1 MNRRDRRAARKLDGA
16 GHAVHA
22 GAVWPLDRAGT
33 GVVDALAAQGR
44 DLLARG
50 DDEAALLVAC
60 RAIQMEETPATRALF
75 VRAVNG
81 FAYFPG
87 AGDMQPVL
95 ARAVR
100 EAWAWPNQL
109 LSVTLGVL
117 GKDRLIGE
125 ALERAGRAWPR
136 RLCADELLGPG
147 GLAAIARSPLL
158 LAVLE
163 SVQVPDRAFER
174 FLTGLRSAVLDAA
187 AAAQGAA
194 DDGVTGLASALAQ
207 QCFINEYV
215 FAVTDEENARVLA
228 LRDAVQA
235 ALDRG
240 APAPPLQLAALGA
253 YGRLDMLLP
262 AFANGG
268 AKGGQRARWPKSL
281 APLIDQQVAF
291 PALLQR
297 QRGDVP
303 RLTPIIHEVSQAVRQ
318 QYEENPF
325 PRWVR
330 SPIDVT
336 AVPLAAFLRR
346 EFPHATVAPLPGP
359 ERTGAVR
366 QLDILVAGC
375 GTGQQPIDFAQRHAG
390 AKVLAIDLSLSSLAY
405 ARIKTAAAGLANI
418 DYAQADILELA
429 SLGRTFDLVVSGGVL
444 HHLADPLAGWRVLTT
459 LMRPNGLMYIGLY
472 SEAARRGIVAAR
484 EWIAAKGYPATPD
497 GIRACRQ
504 EMACIDDPAWNSIFT
519 LLDFYSMS
527 ECRDLLFHVQ
537 EHRFTLPQI
546 GAFLAENDLKLL
558 GFLTPAKV
566 MRRFRA
572 RFPAPEHQGDI
583 ACWHAFETENPD
595 AFINMYHLWVQKNS
609 D

>member
-1 MNRRDRRAARKLDGA
+1 MMNRRERRAAGKLDVVGNVARARTAWPRDRPAA
-16 GHAVHA
+16 GI
-22 GAVWPLDRAGT
+22 
-33 GVVDALAAQGR
+33 VDALVAHGR

-50 DDEAALLVAC
+50 DDEAALLTAC
-60 RAIQMEETPATRALF
+60 RAIVMEESPATRALF
-75 VRAVNG
+75 VRSLNG

-87 AGDMQPVL
+87 AEDMQPVL

-109 LSVTLGVL
+109 LSVALGVL
-117 GKDRLIGE
+117 QKDSLIGE
-125 ALERAGRAWPR
+125 ALERTRQAWPR
-136 RLCADELLGPG
+136 RLSGGELLGRG

-174 FLTGLRSAVLDAA
+174 FLTNLRGAVLDAA
-187 AAAQGAA
+187 TAAPDAA
-194 DDGVTGLASALAQ
+194 DDGIAGLASALAQ

-215 FAVTDEENARVLA
+215 FAVTDDENARVLR
-228 LRDAVQA
+228 LRDAVVA

-240 APAPPLQLAALGA
+240 AAVAPLQLAALGA
-253 YGRLDMLLP
+253 YGRLDVLVPSL
-262 AFANGG
+262 ASGAGG
-268 AKGGQRARWPKSL
+268 SGKARVRWPKIIAS
-281 APLIDQQVAF
+281 LIDQQVAF

-297 QRGDVP
+297 QRAAIP
-303 RLTPIIHEVSQAVRQ
+303 RLTPIVDEVSQAVRQ

-325 PRWVR
+325 PRWVK

-336 AVPLAAFLRR
+336 PVTLAAFLQR
-346 EFPHATVAPLPGP
+346 EFPHAAVAPLQIGP
-359 ERTGAVR
+359 

-375 GTGQQPIDFAQRHAG
+375 GTGQQSIDFAQRFAG
-390 AKVLAIDLSLSSLAY
+390 ANVLAVDLSQSSLAY
-405 ARIKTAAAGLANI
+405 AKTKTSAAGLTSIA
-418 DYAQADILELA
+418 YAQADILELG

-484 EWIAAKGYPATPD
+484 EWIAAHGYPATSD
-497 GIRACRQ
+497 GIRVCRQ
-504 EMACIDDPAWNSIFT
+504 EMAGIDDPSWSSIFR

-546 GAFLAENDLKLL
+546 AAFLAENNLKLL
-558 GFLTPAKV
+558 GFITPAKV
-566 MRRFRA
+566 MRQFRA
-572 RFPAPEHQGDI
+572 RFPAPEQGGDI

-595 AFINMYHLWVQKNS
+595 AFIHMYHLWVQKTG
-609 D
+609 